1 MIDFKVGGCT
11 LDFNSHCAGNYNP
24 AMPNSLASAIQANV
38 RAALDEDIASGDLT
52 AQLIPANTQA
62 RARVI
67 SREDAV
73 LCGIDWFEAC
83 FATLDATTKIAWLA
97 HDGDAVAT
105 GQTLCEIDGPARA
118 LLSAERPA
126 LNFLQTLS
134 GVATETRR
142 YVDVIAGTRAK
153 IYDTRKT
160 LPGLRL
166 ALKYAV
172 KCGGGENQRIGLY
185 DGILIKENHIA
196 AAGGI
201 APALA
206 AAFKLA
212 GSGVTIQIEVENLTQ
227 LEQALA
233 AGARLIL
240 LDNFDL
246 AGMREAVRL
255 TADRAAL
262 EASGGV
268 DLSTVRA
275 IAETGV
281 DRISIGN
288 LTKSVRAL
296 DLSMRF
302 V

>member
-1 MIDFKVGGCT
+1 MHPD
-11 LDFNSHCAGNYNP
+11 
-24 AMPNSLASAIQANV
+24 LAIARQANV
-38 RAALDEDIASGDLT
+38 RSALEEDLGSGDLT
-52 AQLIPANTQA
+52 ALLIPAETVA

-67 SREDAV
+67 TREDAI
-73 LCGIDWFEAC
+73 LCGTDWFDAC
-83 FATLDATTKIAWLA
+83 FLALDPTVRIAWQA
-97 HDGDAVAT
+97 RDGGAIRAGQAVCA
-105 GQTLCEIDGPARA
+105 IDGRARA

-142 YVDVIAGTRAK
+142 YVDAIAGTRAR
-153 IYDTRKT
+153 ILDTRKT

-185 DGILIKENHIA
+185 DGMLIKENHIA

-201 APALA
+201 GAALT

-212 GSGVTIQIEVENLTQ
+212 RPGVTVQIEVENLGQ
-227 LEQALA
+227 LEDALQ
-233 AGARLIL
+233 AGAKLIL

-246 AGMREAVRL
+246 EGMREAVRM
-255 TADRAAL
+255 TAGRAAL
-262 EASGGV
+262 EASGGISL
-268 DLSTVRA
+268 DTVRA

>member
-1 MIDFKVGGCT
+1 MTVRELRET
-11 LDFNSHCAGNYNP
+11 
-24 AMPNSLASAIQANV
+24 IQGNV
-38 RAALDEDIASGDLT
+38 RAALDEDLGRDHMHGDLT
-52 AQLIPANTQA
+52 ARLIPAEA
-62 RARVI
+62 IAHARVI
-67 SREDAV
+67 TRENSV
-73 LCGIDWFEAC
+73 LCGTDWFEAC
-83 FATLDATTKIAWLA
+83 FAALDPTVRITWQAR
-97 HDGDAVAT
+97 DGDGIHA
-105 GQTLCEIDGPARA
+105 GQTLCDIQGSARA

-142 YVDVIAGTRAK
+142 YVDAVVGTRAK

-196 AAGGI
+196 AVGGI
-201 APALA
+201 GAALE
-206 AAFKLA
+206 AAFILA
-212 GSGVTIQIEVENLTQ
+212 GSGVTVQIEVENLAQ
-227 LEQALA
+227 LEQALQ
-233 AGARLIL
+233 AGAKLIL

-246 AGMREAVRL
+246 EGMREAVRM
-255 TADRAAL
+255 TAGRAAL
-262 EASGGV
+262 EASGGISL
-268 DLSTVRA
+268 DTVRA

-281 DRISIGN
+281 DRISVGG
-288 LTKSVRAL
+288 LTKTVRAV